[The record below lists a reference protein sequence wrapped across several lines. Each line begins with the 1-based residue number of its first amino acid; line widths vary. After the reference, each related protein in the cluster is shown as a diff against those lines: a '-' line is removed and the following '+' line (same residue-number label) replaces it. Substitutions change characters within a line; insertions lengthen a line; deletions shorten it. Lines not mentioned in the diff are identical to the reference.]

1 VRRLRDFFRA
11 GATQLEQLSLVD
23 LMNEAAAPFQELA
36 RREDILAL
44 PEKVWVDFR
53 MNWAE
58 SRTNAGFHGF

>member
-1 VRRLRDFFRA
+1 MKRRQPYQVQAVARCIEK
-11 GATQLEQLSLVD
+11 GARHH
-23 LMNEAAAPFQELA
+23 PYIKF
-36 RREDILAL
+36 DILAL